1 MLTLRFILSNLGR
14 HRLRNVLTIAGI
26 AVSLLA
32 FGLLRTAVD
41 AWYAGVEA
49 SSASRLVTR
58 NAISL
63 IFSLPIA
70 YKERVRAVEGV
81 EQVSWGNW
89 FGGYWQDEKNFFAN
103 FAVDGRT
110 YLALYP
116 EYALDEGE
124 KLAFLRDRKGCVIGQ
139 GLARRFGWK
148 VGDAIT
154 LKGTIFKGDWEM
166 VVRGIY
172 KGAQPNTDVSQL
184 FFHWEYLNETLRKKE
199 PARADQTGFFIIGVR
214 NIADVAPVSLA
225 VDAGF
230 RNSRAETLTE
240 TERAFQLG
248 FVAMSGAIVTAV
260 QMVSGIVVVVIL
272 AVAANTM
279 AMSARERMSEF
290 ATLKVLGFGG
300 GYLVLLVVGESLTI
314 AALGG
319 LVGGALTVPV
329 VQVVAR
335 ALSDWFPVFMV
346 TRETLLLQAGVALL
360 VGVVSGG
367 LPAVRARTVRI
378 ADALGRA
385 G

>member
-81 EQVSWGNW
+81 EQISWGNW

-124 KLAFLRDRKGCVIGQ
+124 KLAFLRDRKGCVIGH

-184 FFHWEYLNETLRKKE
+184 FFHWDYLNETLRKKE
-199 PARADQTGFFIIGVR
+199 PARADQTGFIIIGVR
-214 NIADVAPVSLA
+214 NITDVAPVSLA

-319 LVGGALTVPV
+319 IVGGALTVPV